1 MMYYSSH
8 QSSIETTLQCTEMKY
23 IQSAQMQSRMRQFQ
37 ASLILLVLVL
47 KTMNCT
53 FLSFRVPAK
62 PGIAKDLI
70 EADDIGRKAV
80 ADCIDSF

>member
-1 MMYYSSH
+1 
-8 QSSIETTLQCTEMKY
+8 
-23 IQSAQMQSRMRQFQ
+23 MQSRMSTRGSFIQ

-53 FLSFRVPAK
+53 FLSFGVPVK
-62 PGIAKDLI
+62 PGIAKNLI

-80 ADCIDSF
+80 ADFIDSLLV